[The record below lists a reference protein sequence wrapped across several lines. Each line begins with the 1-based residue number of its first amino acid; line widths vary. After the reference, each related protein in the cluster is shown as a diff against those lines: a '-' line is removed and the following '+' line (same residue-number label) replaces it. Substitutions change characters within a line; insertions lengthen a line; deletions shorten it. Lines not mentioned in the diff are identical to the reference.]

1 MRRSAL
7 LLLAILVVASG
18 IAAFPAFESHVINVR
33 ARVIKPNIIEKVVLD
48 DPLNE
53 AGTSGI
59 TQEEVDQI
67 VNQINDPLD
76 LVPDVTG
83 CIEASLVPDPL
94 NPDPLVVPIETCV
107 WWVLRIS
114 VTNTTV
120 QDMHDVMVV
129 DRFGSELGVGEF
141 VDYVPVGVI
150 PIYHTRG
157 KPSTGLVEDGFFT
170 QFRVVWCVT
179 DGLTLPGPL
188 DPINDDTCID
198 PVPPTPLAPGD
209 SEFIDLL
216 VFTKYNPADHQEYT
230 EPGPHTMNSG
240 ATVKWEQGAAGGP
253 QASESTPSIIVTAV
267 ELINSLTI
275 NTDIDFGT
283 VFPGQTVSDYF
294 ELCLI
299 DPNSSLTYDIDL
311 ELKPLDP
318 LDPPLGDFPDMRPY
332 MTVER
337 DPAEAPETEPDGS
350 ADGRINDYEAEG
362 SLDGPAGDECDKWIV
377 TLYVPHFE
385 SEHNPETDPQGGSH
399 GVLPPEAVPD
409 PDGWDLG
416 ADVKIGVD
424 GVVVT
429 P

>member
-1 MRRSAL
+1 MRWAALAL
-7 LLLAILVVASG
+7 LGLLVIASG
-18 IAAFPAFESHVINVR
+18 IAAFGAFESHVINVR

-59 TQEEVDQI
+59 TQEKVDQI
-67 VNQINDPLD
+67 VNQINDPLH
-76 LVPDVTG
+76 LLPDVTG
-83 CIEASLVPDPL
+83 CTEASLVPDPL

-107 WWVLRIS
+107 WWVLRIT
-114 VTNTTV
+114 VTNMTG

-129 DRFGSELGVGEF
+129 DRFGAELGVGEF
-141 VDYVPVGVI
+141 LDYVPVGVI

-188 DPINDDTCID
+188 DPITDDTCIGPD
-198 PVPPTPLAPGD
+198 PPTPLEPGD

-216 VFTKYNPADHQEYT
+216 VFTKLNPAGKQEYT
-230 EPGPHTMNSG
+230 TPGTYTMNSG
-240 ATVKWEQGAAGGP
+240 ATLKWEQGAAGGP

-283 VFPGQTVSDYF
+283 VFPGETVSDYF
-294 ELCLI
+294 ELCLS
-299 DPNSSLTYDIDL
+299 DPGSSLTYDIDL

-318 LDPPLGDFPDMRPY
+318 PPGVFPDMRPY
-332 MTVER
+332 MVAER
-337 DPAEAPETEPDGS
+337 DPSETDTEADPI
-350 ADGRINDYEAEG
+350 ADGRAADYHAKG
-362 SLDGPAGDECDKWIV
+362 SLDGPADDQCDKWIV
-377 TLYVPHFE
+377 TLDVPHFE
-385 SEHNPETDPQGGSH
+385 SEYNAETDPQGGSH
-399 GVLPPEAVPD
+399 DVLPPEADPD

-424 GVVVT
+424 GVVIT